1 MFGRMKDPVEGTAQ
15 LVSYVETNARN
26 QFDVTCIAQVIVAA
40 EGLEPTAVEW
50 IVGIPH
56 SELPMD
62 PGRTWRVRV
71 DRKNPKHLKLDDD
84 AESEAAEAAQQSGRA
99 EAERIAAAMR
109 EEKRP

>member
-1 MFGRMKDPVEGTAQ
+1 MKDPAAGTAQ

-26 QFDVTCIAQVIVAA
+26 EFDVTCIAQVVDVA

-56 SELPMD
+56 SELPME
-62 PGRTWRVRV
+62 PGRVWRVRV
-71 DRKNPKHLKLDDD
+71 DRKNPKHLKLD
-84 AESEAAEAAQQSGRA
+84 ESGEREAAEQAQESGRA

-109 EEKRP
+109 EGKRS

>member
-26 QFDVTCIAQVIVAA
+26 EFDVTCIAQVVVQA

-71 DRKNPKHLKLDDD
+71 DRKNPKHLKLDDSG
-84 AESEAAEAAQQSGRA
+84 EREAAEAAQESGRA
-99 EAERIAAAMR
+99 EAERIAAEMR
-109 EEKRP
+109 KARL

>member
-1 MFGRMKDPVEGTAQ
+1 MKDPAAGTAQ

-26 QFDVTCIAQVIVAA
+26 EFDVTCIAQVVVQA

-56 SELPMD
+56 SELPME
-62 PGRTWRVRV
+62 PGHVWRVKV
-71 DRKNPKHLKLDDD
+71 DRKNPKHLKRDED
-84 AESEAAEAAQQSGRA
+84 AEEEAAAAAQESGRA

-109 EEKRP
+109 EGKQS